1 MRRWYSLSSLGL
13 SPERELPRLSSRGT
27 RAQYSS
33 RRRLGR
39 RHLLFRRANCHGIQ
53 AVEYVRNIHLGGGLP
68 PTTASQSHVV
78 YGVDWNGKLF
88 LGGGLPPTREAV
100 LSLDAPTDRGRA
112 PGSFFVTSFR
122 GLRPFGLTLGYIL
135 SSPTG
140 TQGKTQSAQS
150 ETREDRKERANLLPL
165 TFPLSLISEQE
176 PAERL
181 AGHRPKA
188 RPAHSP
194 SSPSPYARLRR
205 TQNPSR
211 ETSYMPVETGI

>member
-1 MRRWYSLSSLGL
+1 M
-13 SPERELPRLSSRGT
+13 
-27 RAQYSS
+27 
-33 RRRLGR
+33 
-39 RHLLFRRANCHGIQ
+39 
-53 AVEYVRNIHLGGGLP
+53 
-68 PTTASQSHVV
+68 
-78 YGVDWNGKLF
+78 
-88 LGGGLPPTREAV
+88 PPTREAV

-211 ETSYMPVETGI
+211 ETSYMPVETGIKEVRAFNPALKERGYLPRRG